1 MAIDNSIS
9 KGDLKSPFGI
19 SLDTQDIDLFK
30 RVAGM
35 MNIQKLI
42 EMVLPHLLSIE
53 INFRKVMLDAITERL
68 TFPDK
73 CTSYTI

>member
-73 CTSYTI
+73 CTS

>member
-1 MAIDNSIS
+1 
-9 KGDLKSPFGI
+9 
-19 SLDTQDIDLFK
+19 
-30 RVAGM
+30 M

-73 CTSYTI
+73 FTASEYINILQILYAKGDY

>member
-1 MAIDNSIS
+1 
-9 KGDLKSPFGI
+9 
-19 SLDTQDIDLFK
+19 
-30 RVAGM
+30 M

-73 CTSYTI
+73 CTS

>member
-1 MAIDNSIS
+1 MAIDNSIA

-73 CTSYTI
+73 CTS